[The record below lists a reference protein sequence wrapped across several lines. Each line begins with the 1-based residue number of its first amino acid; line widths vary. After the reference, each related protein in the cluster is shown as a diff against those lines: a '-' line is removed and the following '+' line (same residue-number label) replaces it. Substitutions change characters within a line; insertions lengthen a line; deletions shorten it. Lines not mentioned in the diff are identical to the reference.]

1 MTAFGAQAMELTKA
15 QFENGLQTYIKEVP
29 QCAAGKLAAGVAVSG
44 GWYYQWKNRSELD
57 VRISAEGNRIQRIEI
72 TAAGRDNNALQ
83 DIMCATIA
91 LMRATQPEYV
101 TTSDAVR
108 DAKHLWENAG
118 SKPFIKAFFFDTFVA
133 QMAPLLLTVK

>member
-1 MTAFGAQAMELTKA
+1 MELTKS
-15 QFENGLQTYIKEVP
+15 QFENGFQTYIKEVP
-29 QCAAGKLAAGVAVSG
+29 QCAAGKFAAGVAVPG
-44 GWYYQWKNRSELD
+44 GWYYQWKNKSELD
-57 VRISAEGNRIQRIEI
+57 VRILVEGKRIQRVEI
-72 TAAGRDNNALQ
+72 TAADRDNNALQ

-91 LMRATQPEYV
+91 LMRAIQPEYV

-133 QMAPLLLTVK
+133 QMTPVMLTIK